1 VAADDRPLADQLVDL
16 LLSGP
21 AGLVLDPRPGFPGV
35 RPKSLDQ
42 IEAQVRTAKLIG
54 QFAVRAG
61 WRRLGE
67 QVDLPPDGTVPAEL
81 GGSVAL
87 NGPDGPAPDAPV
99 GATAPDASGGATAPD
114 ASGGATAPDA
124 SGGATAPARRR
135 AGSAPR
141 RSTGPTAGRSET
153 IAVRVL
159 DEAPAPEVDALA
171 IVAYDELAASQVVSR
186 LEALTAPELDAVR
199 RYEEAHRHRRTILAK
214 VAQLQAHS

>member
-87 NGPDGPAPDAPV
+87 NGPDGP
-99 GATAPDASGGATAPD
+99 APD